1 MRATRRP
8 SGDVAGEV
16 GGGSRLDAEAP
27 AMIPTDAKWAS
38 ISVILRTLDRRERLG
53 EALESLAHQ
62 TLRDFEVVVV
72 DMSREGD
79 ASAVLGR
86 FRERLPRVVHIPAG
100 RPLSRGEALNRGIR
114 AASADKIAIL
124 DDDNLYDPTHLEV
137 LVGGLERTGAD
148 LVYTG
153 ARRTTH
159 TRDGRLI
166 EVVSWHHAYDFTR
179 LLFRNYILT
188 VGTAFWKRTWER
200 LGGYDPRFPVYE
212 DYEFLLRV
220 GATGR
225 IESLPAVTAES
236 RSFTG
241 QPGRANHSFETR
253 HTRRCRAGIYWVH
266 RNLFFSPRRRAAYAA
281 YSSHLKAKVEEA
293 RGSRGRVLTRW
304 LLLCAEMGVGLLD
317 WCLCDA
323 LPHRIRRKLV

>member
-1 MRATRRP
+1 MDSLVNQTR
-8 SGDVAGEV
+8 
-16 GGGSRLDAEAP
+16 
-27 AMIPTDAKWAS
+27 
-38 ISVILRTLDRRERLG
+38 
-53 EALESLAHQ
+53 
-62 TLRDFEVVVV
+62 RDFEVVIV

-79 ASAVLGR
+79 ASSVLER
-86 FRERLPRVVHIPAG
+86 FCQRLPQVKYLPAG
-100 RPLSRGEALNRGIR
+100 NPLPRGEALNRGIC

-137 LVGGLERTGAD
+137 LVEGLERTGAD

-166 EVVSWHHAYDFTR
+166 EVVRWQHPYDFTR

-188 VGTAFWKRTWER
+188 VGTAFWKRSWEG

-212 DYEFLLRV
+212 DYEFLLRA
-220 GATGR
+220 GAAGR

-266 RNLFFSPRRRAAYAA
+266 RNLFFSPKRRAPYAA
-281 YSSHLKAKVEEA
+281 YSAHLKAKLDGA
-293 RGSRGRVLTRW
+293 GGSRGGVLIRW
-304 LLLCAEMGVGLLD
+304 LLLCGEMGVGLLD
-317 WCLCDA
+317 WCVCDA
-323 LPHRIRRKLV
+323 LPGRRRGKLI